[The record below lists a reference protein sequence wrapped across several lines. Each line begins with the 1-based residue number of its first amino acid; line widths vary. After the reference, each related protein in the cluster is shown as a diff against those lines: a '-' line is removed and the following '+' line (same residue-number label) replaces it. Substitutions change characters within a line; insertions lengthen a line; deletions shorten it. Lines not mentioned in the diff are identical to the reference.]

1 VSPFATFPIH
11 CLQSLNRNETPQS
24 GLSHTADVRSRSI
37 RIRNLPPGAQEGLLQ
52 QVLEKIV
59 PVKRVEVFLDK
70 QEAVVELPGAAVSQ
84 SSLPCL
90 CY

>member
-1 VSPFATFPIH
+1 M
-11 CLQSLNRNETPQS
+11 
-24 GLSHTADVRSRSI
+24 ADVRSRSI

-70 QEAVVELPGAAVSQ
+70 QEAVVELPSAAVSQ
-84 SSLPCL
+84 RLFSDPPFLKCGTGGRSTTSAFHAN
-90 CY
+90 